1 MSVRAKSR
9 TRHTIHLDSARCDI
23 ELTNRTN
30 KNMSKTAE
38 AFLSASENKAFDKN
52 HRKTI
57 AFNIGKYDKKVI
69 EGKSQFANLELA
81 KSRAALIKHKSI
93 ENLEKQLI
101 EFEAAFIK
109 NGGKLIWAKDAEE
122 AIKATMFIMKKAN
135 AQMVVKGKS
144 MVTEEIHLN
153 KHLQEN
159 GIESIE
165 TDLGEY
171 IVQLRNEPPYHIVT
185 PAMHLSKEDVAKT
198 FNDKKQTPA
207 DWTPEQITHFVRDE
221 LRLKYA
227 KAEVGITGANFLI
240 ADVGGVSIT
249 ENEGNGLMSTSFPKT
264 QIIIAG
270 IEKIIPSMVDLDL
283 FWPLL
288 STYGTGQN
296 LTVYNTIFTGPKQAD
311 ETDGPEEVYVILLD
325 NGRSNLLAQPE
336 QRQALSCIRCG
347 ACLNACPVYQTIGG
361 HSYGTTYSGPIGSV
375 ITPHFK
381 GMEEFKHLSFASSLC
396 GKCTEVCPMK
406 IDIHKLLLL
415 NRRDSVKNGGTTKTE
430 NFIWYFWKSAM
441 LKRSKMD
448 KGGAK
453 LKNFILKQFFKKQ
466 WGERRDLPVVAAKSF
481 NQLWRERTKRR

>member
-1 MSVRAKSR
+1 
-9 TRHTIHLDSARCDI
+9 
-23 ELTNRTN
+23 
-30 KNMSKTAE
+30 MSKTAE

-135 AQMVVKGKS
+135 AKMAVKGKS

-240 ADVGGVSIT
+240 ADVGGISIT

-288 STYGTGQN
+288 STYGTGQK

-347 ACLNACPVYQTIGG
+347 ACLNACPVYQTVGG

-415 NRRDSVKNGGTTKTE
+415 NRRDSVNNGGTTKTE